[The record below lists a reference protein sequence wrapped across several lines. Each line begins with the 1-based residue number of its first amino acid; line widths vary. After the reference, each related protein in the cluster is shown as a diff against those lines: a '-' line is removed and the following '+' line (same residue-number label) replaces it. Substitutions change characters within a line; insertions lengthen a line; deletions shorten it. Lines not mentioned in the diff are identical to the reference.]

1 MGMEATMLHGDPDLV
16 FTDRRGWPKVSGL
29 HDARLKTL
37 SVEFGQR
44 LVFNA
49 VGDDGQQTGV
59 MLDGLHML
67 NIDGLWEGMIIDSVA
82 IWRIAEDLDDTS
94 GGSCNGAWDAL
105 LAGRVHDDRRA
116 SEIARLRHTYDGSHL
131 VAVSSSYGGEL
142 QALCRQVLIDGRR
155 VASV

>member
-1 MGMEATMLHGDPDLV
+1 MLHGDPDLV

-37 SVEFGQR
+37 SVAFGQR
-44 LVFNA
+44 LAFSA
-49 VGDDGQQTGV
+49 VGDDGRQTDV
-59 MLDGLHML
+59 VLDGLHML
-67 NIDGLWEGMIIDSVA
+67 NIDGLWEDTIIDSVA
-82 IWRIAEDLDDTS
+82 IWRVAEDLDDTS

-105 LAGRVHDDRRA
+105 LAGRVPDERRA
-116 SEIARLRHTYDGSHL
+116 AEIARLRHAYDGSQL

-142 QALCRQVLIDGRR
+142 QALCRQVLIDGRG